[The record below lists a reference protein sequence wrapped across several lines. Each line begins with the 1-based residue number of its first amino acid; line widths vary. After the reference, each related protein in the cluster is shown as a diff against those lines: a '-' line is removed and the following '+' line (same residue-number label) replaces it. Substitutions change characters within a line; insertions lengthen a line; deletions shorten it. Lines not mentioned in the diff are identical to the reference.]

1 MEEVL
6 PKVNKTVK
14 SLLTNTV
21 PWCIN
26 NGIYPEETGCKQLL
40 KDSINSGVLVVD
52 LPLLTF
58 LKSMKSNIIE
68 LDSNLVDLQGFEDF
82 DLVLLQ
88 DLVNDIRFSG
98 YYHSLEQIHSS
109 QLNDVAGRVV
119 AGLSFNQLLSLSK
132 DLLGFDCLISYS
144 ERLGPDVFEGEITWV
159 VNYQDVDQWNLYS
172 DKFTIVNFL
181 PDINSSIIDELM
193 RYLVWKKDV
202 KSRFDNLPLSSKET
216 ISILDELKD
225 EKEYIAELLSKA
237 KRKCKIDNFTLLND
251 LAFRCFDC
259 YLVKAGGIP
268 EDEVSNAHKEKDSRQ
283 EESELKKLSSNIT
296 K

>member
-1 MEEVL
+1 MEEL
-6 PKVNKTVK
+6 MPKVNKTVK

-40 KDSINSGVLVVD
+40 RDSINSGVLVVD
-52 LPLLTF
+52 LPLLTSF
-58 LKSMKSNIIE
+58 KSMKSDIIE
-68 LDSNLVDLQGFEDF
+68 LDSNLVDVQGFEDL
-82 DLVLLQ
+82 DLILLQ
-88 DLVNDIRFSG
+88 DVVNDIRSSG
-98 YYHSLEQIHSS
+98 YYHSLKQIHSS

-119 AGLSFNQLLSLSK
+119 AGLSFNQLLFLSK
-132 DLLGFDCLISYS
+132 DLLGFNCLISYS
-144 ERLGPDVFEGEITWV
+144 ERLGPDIFEGEITWV
-159 VNYQDVDQWNLYS
+159 VNYQDVNEWSLYL

-193 RYLVWKKDV
+193 RHLVWKRDV
-202 KSRFDNLPLSSKET
+202 KRKFDNLQLGVDKP
-216 ISILDELKD
+216 ISVLDELKD
-225 EKEYIAELLSKA
+225 GKEYIAELLSKA

-283 EESELKKLSSNIT
+283 EENELKKLSSNII